1 MLLSVDHYHVSSIVE
16 QLMRGGKMNDY
27 SEFEE
32 EEEVDLQNLIGTK
45 PSFGSGPSSMG
56 RGSHQAAKTSP
67 KSAVKK
73 QAAVEEEDEF
83 DADF

>member
-1 MLLSVDHYHVSSIVE
+1 MKLSQKVRAASSSCLVLKLTALSL

-32 EEEVDLQNLIGTK
+32 EEEVDLQNLIGSK
-45 PSFGSGPSSMG
+45 PAF
-56 RGSHQAAKTSP
+56 AAAARHTKTSP
-67 KSAVKK
+67 GKAPTKD
-73 QAAVEEEDEF
+73 ADEEDEF